1 MQAKTFKPSSQ
12 YLTKLR
18 VAITIVALLIL
29 AGGILLGW
37 LMSFDKDI
45 GASGARIV
53 FIVTAIADAVWWVP
67 AMFLTG
73 PYYRSLSYEIQ
84 EDEVIMHVGMWTKS
98 VKHVPYR
105 RVTNLNVMGG
115 ILDRLFGLGTLK
127 IQTAGMSG
135 TTGAEENLEGLDNVQ
150 EVYDMVV
157 TELRRFRGSMAPT
170 AAEEEIEPA
179 AASTDALSAILT
191 EVRAIR
197 HALEKGE

>member
-45 GASGARIV
+45 GTSGARIV

-84 EDEVIMHVGMWTKS
+84 EDEVIMHVGIWTKS

-105 RVTNLNVMGG
+105 TVTNLTVKRG

-135 TTGAEENLEGLDNVQ
+135 TTGAEESLEGLDNVQ

-170 AAEEEIEPA
+170 AAEEEVEPA
-179 AASTDALSAILT
+179 VASTDALSAILT

-197 HALEKGE
+197 HALEKRG

>member
-84 EDEVIMHVGMWTKS
+84 EDEVIMHVGIWTKS

-105 RVTNLNVMGG
+105 TVTNLNVKRG

-197 HALEKGE
+197 HALEKRG